1 MTGEG
6 NGILEAVTGTDD
18 AIPITVKTALVSVY
32 DKTGLDAFGECL
44 ASYGVKILSTGG
56 TAKKMKELGCSV
68 MDVKDYTGFP
78 EILDGRVKT
87 LHPKVHG
94 ALLSVRGNDS
104 HEKQLAKHGIEK
116 IDLVVVNLY
125 PFESAVAS
133 MASSL
138 SACIENIDIG
148 GPCMRDPDVQI
159 RAAAKNSHGVCVL
172 TSPSDYEEFAKEL
185 GTNNGCTT
193 PDFRRR
199 MACKAFGLTARDL
212 WVMSP
217 TRYPLRQAADRKNSK
232 CTLPWCPI
240 QWPGASDSRTGVLPL
255 RPVTGVVVP
264 DDSSEHAFDIVSPL
278 KYGCNPHQQSA
289 AMCSVVGN
297 GLKMPFKV
305 LNGTPGYINL
315 LDAINSWLLV
325 QEMDAATG
333 LPAAASFKHVSPAG
347 AAVASAELRGNEAS
361 IYEVAPSARGSLTP
375 VALAYIR
382 SRNGDPMCSFG
393 DFVAVSRTV
402 DVSLASLLKV
412 DVSDGIIAPGF
423 EPDAYDILQAKKGGK
438 FVILHGNVDFVPPEM
453 EVRSLGGL
461 GLVQRRNDVVF
472 DRSYLENIVTKTS
485 TAFTEEQIIDL
496 IVCSIAVKY
505 TQSNSVGFCKDGMMI
520 GIGAGQQSRVDCV
533 KLAARKV
540 QNWWHRQHPK
550 VLGLKFKS
558 GVKKQSRVNARVRY
572 IEGDMSELEY
582 SKWKADN
589 FEPTD
594 VPEPLTDVE
603 KADFLKIL
611 TGVAVSSD
619 AFFPFRDSIDVCS
632 RYGVTSVVQPGGSVA
647 DAEVIEAC
655 DQ

>member
-1 MTGEG
+1 MTSAN
-6 NGILEAVTGTDD
+6 NGILGAVSG
-18 AIPITVKTALVSVY
+18 AGKASPIAVRTALVSVY
-32 DKTGLDAFGECL
+32 DKTGLDSLGKCL

-56 TAKKMKELGCSV
+56 TAKKMKDLGCSV
-68 MDVKDYTGFP
+68 MDVSEYTGSP

-94 ALLSVRGNDS
+94 ALLAVRGNES
-104 HEKQLAKHGIEK
+104 HERQLVELGIEK

-125 PFESAVAS
+125 PFEEAVAS
-133 MASSL
+133 MSSDF

-148 GPCMRDPDVQI
+148 GPCMI
-159 RAAAKNSHGVCVL
+159 RAAAKNSHGVCIL
-172 TSPSDYEEFAKEL
+172 TSTADYDEL
-185 GTNNGCTT
+185 ARELAMNKGSTT
-193 PDFRRR
+193 PEFRRR
-199 MACKAFGLTARDL
+199 MACKAFALTARYDSKIAAY
-212 WVMSP
+212 MSSLADS
-217 TRYPLRQAADRKNSK
+217 TEPLAGS
-232 CTLPWCPI
+232 
-240 QWPGASDSRTGVLPL
+240 
-255 RPVTGVVVP
+255 VT
-264 DDSSEHAFDIVSPL
+264 
-278 KYGCNPHQQSA
+278 Q
-289 AMCSVVGN
+289 
-297 GLKMPFKV
+297 V

-315 LDAINSWLLV
+315 LDAINSWMLV
-325 QEMDAATG
+325 REMDTATG
-333 LPAAASFKHVSPAG
+333 LPSAASFKHVSPAG
-347 AAVASAELRGNEAS
+347 AAVASAELQGNEAFV
-361 IYEVAPSARGSLTP
+361 YEVAPSARGNLTP

-402 DVSLASLLKV
+402 DVSLASLLKS
-412 DVSDGIIAPGF
+412 DVSDGIIAPGY
-423 EPDAYDILQAKKGGK
+423 EPEAYEILKAKKGGK
-438 FVILHGNVDFVPPEM
+438 FVILHGDTNFVCPEI

-461 GLVQRRNDVVF
+461 GLLQKRNDIIF
-472 DRSYLENIVTKTS
+472 DSSYLQNIVTKASTS
-485 TAFTEEQIIDL
+485 FTQQQIIDL

-550 VLGLKFKS
+550 VLGMKFKS
-558 GVKKQSRVNARVRY
+558 SVKKQARVNARVRY

-582 SKWKADN
+582 TNWKADN
-589 FEPTD
+589 FDPAD
-594 VPEPLTDVE
+594 VPEPLSDEE
-603 KADFLKIL
+603 KAAFMKTL

-655 DQ
+655 DQYSMTMAFSSLRLFHH

>member
-1 MTGEG
+1 MTSAN
-6 NGILEAVTGTDD
+6 NGILGAVSG
-18 AIPITVKTALVSVY
+18 AGKASPIVVKTALVSVY
-32 DKTGLDAFGECL
+32 DKTGLDSLGKCL

-56 TAKKMKELGCSV
+56 TAKKMKDLGCSV
-68 MDVKDYTGFP
+68 MDVSEYTGSP

-94 ALLSVRGNDS
+94 ALLAVRGNES
-104 HEKQLAKHGIEK
+104 HERQLVELGIEK

-125 PFESAVAS
+125 PFEDAVAS
-133 MASSL
+133 MSSDF

-148 GPCMRDPDVQI
+148 GPCMI
-159 RAAAKNSHGVCVL
+159 RAAAKNSHGVCIL
-172 TSPSDYEEFAKEL
+172 TSTADYDEL
-185 GTNNGCTT
+185 ARELAMNKGSTT
-193 PDFRRR
+193 PEFRRR
-199 MACKAFGLTARDL
+199 MACKAFALTARYDSKIAAY
-212 WVMSP
+212 MSSV
-217 TRYPLRQAADRKNSK
+217 ADSTE
-232 CTLPWCPI
+232 TLA
-240 QWPGASDSRTGVLPL
+240 GS
-255 RPVTGVVVP
+255 VTQ
-264 DDSSEHAFDIVSPL
+264 AFDVVSPL
-278 KYGCNPHQQSA
+278 KYGCNPHQQPA

-297 GLKMPFKV
+297 GGAMPFKV

-315 LDAINSWLLV
+315 LDAINSWMLV
-325 QEMDAATG
+325 REMDTATG
-333 LPAAASFKHVSPAG
+333 LPSAASFKHVSPAG
-347 AAVASAELRGNEAS
+347 AAVASAELQGNEAS
-361 IYEVAPSARGSLTP
+361 IYEVAPSARGNLTP

-402 DVSLASLLKV
+402 DVSLASLLKS
-412 DVSDGIIAPGF
+412 DVSDGIIAPGY
-423 EPDAYDILQAKKGGK
+423 EPEAYEILKAKKGGK
-438 FVILHGNVDFVPPEM
+438 FVILHGDTNFVCPEI

-461 GLVQRRNDVVF
+461 GLLQKRNDIIF
-472 DRSYLENIVTKTS
+472 DSSYLQNIVTKASTS
-485 TAFTEEQIIDL
+485 FTQQQIIDL

-550 VLGLKFKS
+550 VLGMKFKS
-558 GVKKQSRVNARVRY
+558 SVKKQARVNARVRY

-582 SKWKADN
+582 TNWKADN
-589 FEPTD
+589 FDPAD
-594 VPEPLTDVE
+594 VPEPLSDEE
-603 KADFLKIL
+603 KAAFMKTL

-655 DQ
+655 DQYSMTMAFSSLRLFHH